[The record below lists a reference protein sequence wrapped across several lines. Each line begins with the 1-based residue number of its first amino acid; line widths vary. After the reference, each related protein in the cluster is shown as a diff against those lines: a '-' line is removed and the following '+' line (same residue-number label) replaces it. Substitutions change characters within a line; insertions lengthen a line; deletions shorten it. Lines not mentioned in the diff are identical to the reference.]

1 MNTVLSKYYR
11 KQRTISLSCNKGFS
25 VLEMLVATA
34 VASIILLMVYTAH
47 HAIMDSINHLTNV
60 SAFYETVNIAVA
72 RIDSDISCT
81 YINKYNKK
89 LVFTSRNNRGA
100 PYEGKINFVT
110 IDYQKFSMLGNPRKE
125 YPFSDIREISYYL
138 KSSPDQSGTTGT
150 YKLIRRED
158 RYYDEDSESGGKE
171 CVMLENVRDI
181 RFEFKLRNDWTD
193 SWDSK
198 SNNKF
203 PTAVKTTVVL
213 QNYKGK
219 EESFIFI
226 SRINMAE

>member
-1 MNTVLSKYYR
+1 MQKRMETFYSGE
-11 KQRTISLSCNKGFS
+11 GFS

-47 HAIMDSINHLTNV
+47 HAIMDSINHLTKV
-60 SAFYETVNIAVA
+60 SVFYETVNLAIT
-72 RIDSDISCT
+72 RIDSDISST

-110 IDYQKFSMLGNPRKE
+110 IDYQKFSMLGDPRKE
-125 YPFSDIREISYYL
+125 YPVSDIREVSYYL
-138 KSSPDQSGTTGT
+138 KQHTDQSGIRVK
-150 YKLIRRED
+150 YRLMRRED
-158 RYYDEDSESGGKE
+158 RSYDEDPEAGGKASILLDD
-171 CVMLENVRDI
+171 VKDI
-181 RFEFKLRNDWTD
+181 RFEFKVRNDWTD

-198 SNNKF
+198 SDNKF
-203 PTAVKTTVVL
+203 PTAVKTTLVL

-219 EESFIFI
+219 EETFIFI

>member
-1 MNTVLSKYYR
+1 MR
-11 KQRTISLSCNKGFS
+11 KRMGTFFSGEGFS

-47 HAIMDSINHLTNV
+47 HAIMDSINHLTKV
-60 SAFYETVNIAVA
+60 SVFYETVNLAIT
-72 RIDSDISCT
+72 RIDSDISSA

-100 PYEGKINFVT
+100 PYEGIINFVT
-110 IDYQKFSMLGNPRKE
+110 IDYQKFSMLGDPRKE
-125 YPFSDIREISYYL
+125 YPFSDIREVSYYL
-138 KSSPDQSGTTGT
+138 KRDSDQSGITVK
-150 YKLIRRED
+150 YRLMRRED
-158 RYYDEDSESGGKE
+158 RSYDEDPEAGGRTSILLNDVK
-171 CVMLENVRDI
+171 DI
-181 RFEFKLRNDWTD
+181 RFEFKVRNDWTD

-203 PTAVKTTVVL
+203 PTAVKTTLVV

-226 SRINMAE
+226 TRINMVE